1 MKKFITIVFTIIL
14 LITAIIPFNAFAA
27 ENTEYDTYFT
37 QEEFEALE
45 HTYAESISI
54 QPYATGLIVSNEL
67 GIAKSGSNL
76 LISGY
81 TKGTSAVVKC
91 GFTKVVIERKKASD
105 SKWSTYTTYKSLY
118 SDSNYYSIY
127 KSVAVESGY
136 QYRVTAVHYAKKSLL
151 STQKIEATTGYLTF

>member
-1 MKKFITIVFTIIL
+1 MKKLIIIFTITL
-14 LITAIIPFNAFAA
+14 LISTIIPFNAFAA
-27 ENTEYDTYFT
+27 DNTVDNTYFS

-45 HTYAESISI
+45 HLYAESI
-54 QPYATGLIVSNEL
+54 QPYATGLIIDYKI
-67 GIAKSGSNL
+67 GIAKNGNNL
-76 LISGY
+76 LITGY
-81 TKGTSAVVKC
+81 TNGAAEVVKC

-127 KSVAVESGY
+127 KSVVVESGY